1 MKERNK
7 KNTKGIT
14 LIALI
19 ITIVVLL
26 ILAIVTIGALKN
38 SKIIT
43 HAQNAEIES
52 KLGGIEEQANLK
64 YTELLLDY
72 QTGESDEPPT
82 LEKVIEE
89 LIKSGYEIKSVA
101 NGNSVPSIKL
111 DKDSVSMTT
120 NTTYKLNIN
129 YDNSV
134 SEGNTYYAVVKK
146 KYYKITSETDKIK
159 VSRTASDLEGSSGDV
174 LLEAVSSDSCVSVE
188 INGDEI
194 ILTSLDNTGTAIITV
209 TYGSFSASCE
219 VKVENIYMNA
229 RMSKLTKGIS
239 INDAY
244 KIYSNNSI
252 LQGIVEISFETSIPD
267 NITEF
272 KNYWDISSD
281 KEGNYNNLGKAYAWI
296 TGENNQKV
304 LHYGQDGGIILS
316 QKGFTVPMCC
326 DLTTITGLENI
337 NTSNVTD
344 MSYMFFYCVN
354 LSSDLDLST
363 FNTENVTDMACMICQ
378 CGANVSGIKINIS
391 GFNTENVTDMSNM
404 LTAATEIV
412 GLDDLDTG
420 NVTNMGS
427 MFYAYQ
433 GNSLD
438 LSNLDTG
445 NVTDMSFMFA
455 HTKLEKVDISNFN
468 TKSVINMQ
476 SMFVNSNKLTEIKFG
491 DNIDTQS
498 VTNMA
503 AMFKMCSSLTE
514 LDLSKFDTNNVADM
528 HQMFSYC
535 DELLVLKLNK
545 FNTEKVTD
553 YEYLFGLGKG
563 GGTDV
568 KKTVEITTN
577 SRMKEWL
584 NTNFPS
590 YTNIIVVDE

>member
-1 MKERNK
+1 M
-7 KNTKGIT
+7 
-14 LIALI
+14 
-19 ITIVVLL
+19 
-26 ILAIVTIGALKN
+26 KN

-134 SEGNTYYAVVKK
+134 SEGSTYYAVVKK
-146 KYYKITSETDKIK
+146 KYYKITSEIDKIK
-159 VSRTASDLEGSSGDV
+159 VSRTASNLEGSSGDV

-194 ILTSLDNTGTAIITV
+194 ILTSSDNTGTAIITV

-229 RMSKLTKGIS
+229 RMPQLKKGIAVL
-239 INDAY
+239 DAY

-272 KNYWDISSD
+272 ENYWDISSD

-296 TGENNQKV
+296 TGENDKKV

-337 NTSNVTD
+337 DTSNVTD
-344 MSYMFFYCVN
+344 MSYMFYYCIELTSELN
-354 LSSDLDLST
+354 LSNFVTNNVNNMSNMFAYCCANTDGVKINITGFDTSNVTDMSYMFYGKNRIVGLDKLNTSKVT
-363 FNTENVTDMACMICQ
+363 NMSYMLAGYSEESFALTNFDTSNVTDMSYMFYGAQCKNIDISSFNTSKVTNMSGMFLGSGKLMNINLGSINTENVT
-378 CGANVSGIKINIS
+378 N
-391 GFNTENVTDMSNM
+391 MS
-404 LTAATEIV
+404 
-412 GLDDLDTG
+412 
-420 NVTNMGS
+420 S
-427 MFYAYQ
+427 MF
-433 GNSLD
+433 NR
-438 LSNLDTG
+438 
-445 NVTDMSFMFA
+445 
-455 HTKLEKVDISNFN
+455 
-468 TKSVINMQ
+468 
-476 SMFVNSNKLTEIKFG
+476 
-491 DNIDTQS
+491 
-498 VTNMA
+498 
-503 AMFKMCSSLTE
+503 CSSLTE
-514 LDLSKFDTNNVADM
+514 LDLSLFNTNKVTDISA
-528 HQMFSYC
+528 MFWYLE
-535 DELLVLKLNK
+535 DLKKIKLNK
-545 FNTEKVTD
+545 FDPTNIVEFKN
-553 YEYLFGLGKG
+553 LFGK
-563 GGTDV
+563 
-568 KKTVEITTN
+568 
-577 SRMKEWL
+577 R
-584 NTNFPS
+584 F
-590 YTNIIVVDE
+590 

>member
-1 MKERNK
+1 MKEQNK

-26 ILAIVTIGALKN
+26 ILAIVTIGVLKN

-134 SEGNTYYAVVKK
+134 SEGSTYYAVVKK

-174 LLEAVSSDSCVSVE
+174 LLEAVSSDSCVTVE
-188 INGDEI
+188 VNGNEI
-194 ILTSLDNTGTAIITV
+194 ILKSADNTGTATITV

-229 RMSKLTKGIS
+229 RMPQLKKGIA
-239 INDAY
+239 ITDAY
-244 KIYSNNSI
+244 NIYNNSSI
-252 LQGIVEISFETSIPD
+252 LKGIKEISFETSIPD

-272 KNYWDISSD
+272 KKYWDISSD

-296 TGENNQKV
+296 TGENDQKV

-316 QKGFTVPMCC
+316 QKGFTVPLCC
-326 DLTTITGLENI
+326 ELTTITGLENI
-337 NTSNVTD
+337 DTSNVTD
-344 MSYMFFYCVN
+344 MSYMFFYCANFSSELN
-354 LSSDLDLST
+354 LSN
-363 FNTENVTDMACMICQ
+363 FNT
-378 CGANVSGIKINIS
+378 S
-391 GFNTENVTDMSNM
+391 NVTDMSYMIYWCGAPKVNITGFDTRKVNDM
-404 LTAATEIV
+404 SGMFATTKEIV
-412 GLDDLDTG
+412 GLDKLNTG
-420 NVTNMGS
+420 NVTNMS
-427 MFYAYQ
+427 YMFLAYQ
-433 GNSLD
+433 GETLD
-438 LSNLDTG
+438 LSNFDTS
-445 NVTDMSFMFA
+445 NVTDMNGMFNL
-455 HTKLEKVDISNFN
+455 TKVESIDISNFKTDKVTNMSYMFAGTQNLKSLNLGNIN
-468 TKSVINMQ
+468 TSKVTDMSY
-476 SMFVNSNKLTEIKFG
+476 MFSKCDYITDLDLT
-491 DNIDTQS
+491 NLNTSS
-498 VTNMA
+498 VTNMSH
-503 AMFKMCSSLTE
+503 MFNGCKYLET
-514 LDLSKFDTNNVADM
+514 
-528 HQMFSYC
+528 
-535 DELLVLKLNK
+535 LKLNN
-545 FNTEKVTD
+545 FDTRNVTD
-553 YEYLFGLGKG
+553 YENMFGYKQSNLV
-563 GGTDV
+563 TFVVPTTV
-568 KKTVEITTN
+568 KITTN

-590 YTNIIVVDE
+590 YTNIVVVDE